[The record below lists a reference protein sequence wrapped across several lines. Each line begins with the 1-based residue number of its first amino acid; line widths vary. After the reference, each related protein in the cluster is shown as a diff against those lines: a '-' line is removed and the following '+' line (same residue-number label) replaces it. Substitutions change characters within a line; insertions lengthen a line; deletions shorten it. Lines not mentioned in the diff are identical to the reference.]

1 MKAGNR
7 WICDISGKSAPALD
21 AEDLE
26 GIDQDD
32 DLDDLPPGWSQ
43 VRIVRR
49 EINPAYVLLS
59 EYRDGLIGQTLQEMS
74 AANDPENPPDED
86 ELRRRQLLAITVVD
100 GQLAAVFDRTPRYLI
115 EEEIATISPDA
126 YDGAVAALGIED
138 DA

>member
-32 DLDDLPPGWSQ
+32 DLDDLPVGWSQ

-49 EINPAYVLLS
+49 EINPAYVLIS
-59 EYRDGLIGQTLQEMS
+59 EYRDGLMIQMLQEMS
-74 AANDPENPPDED
+74 TTDTETAPDE
-86 ELRRRQLLAITVVD
+86 EERRRRQLLALTIVE
-100 GQLAAVFDRTPRYLI
+100 GQLAGIFDRTPRYLV
-115 EEEIATISPDA
+115 EDEIATISPAA
-126 YDGAVAALGIED
+126 YDGAIAALGIEE